1 MRGVSPVI
9 EQAASCARNAV
20 ATLTSS
26 RLTRCT
32 DWTLLRQ
39 LKPHVNDAGFAL
51 HTRIISAFFKHF
63 QHRKIFRQDLGDE
76 FRQSGI
82 ARNHAEMTHQCCAD
96 ALVLTLIDYRKG
108 ELGLSGFG
116 YNVACASD
124 DCRLTAFVYH
134 RHQRHMI
141 DEVDVEKECDFR
153 LGKVALHPE
162 ETAVERRGSDAFDG
176 SEEFVSVL
184 RPQCADFHST
194 AIAQRLDTR
203 IVGCI

>member
-39 LKPHVNDAGFAL
+39 LKPDVNDAGFAL
-51 HTRIISAFFKHF
+51 HTRTISAFFKYF

-76 FRQSGI
+76 FRQSGV
-82 ARNHAEMTHQCCAD
+82 ARNHREMTHQSRAD
-96 ALVLTLIDYRKG
+96 ALFLILIDYGKG
-108 ELGLSGFG
+108 DLGLSRFDHD
-116 YNVACASD
+116 VASASD
-124 DCRLTAFVYH
+124 DCRLTALVHH

-141 DEVDVEKECDFR
+141 DEVDVQKECDFR
-153 LGKVALHPE
+153 LGKVALYPE
-162 ETAVERRGSDAFDG
+162 ETAIERRAAMR
-176 SEEFVSVL
+176 L
-184 RPQCADFHST
+184 T
-194 AIAQRLDTR
+194 AARSSSLSSGLSAR
-203 IVGCI
+203 ISI